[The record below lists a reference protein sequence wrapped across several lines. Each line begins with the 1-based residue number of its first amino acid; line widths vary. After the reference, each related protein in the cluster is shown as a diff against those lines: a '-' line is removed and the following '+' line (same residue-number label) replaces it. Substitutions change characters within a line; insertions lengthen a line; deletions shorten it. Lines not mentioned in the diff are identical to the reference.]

1 MIFSCDRCGLCCQSV
16 GMSEAYRDLDRGD
29 GVCRYYDDKS
39 HLCNIYET
47 RPLRCNI
54 GAYYDAFL
62 RDSVPRDIYDQMNA
76 AACQKLKEDNFA
88 EVFQQGPAQAPSEKD

>member
-1 MIFSCDRCGLCCQSV
+1 MSFSCDRCGLCCQSV

-54 GAYYDAFL
+54 SAYYEAFL
-62 RDSVPRDIYDQMNA
+62 RDSMPRDVYDHMNTE
-76 AACQKLKEDNFA
+76 ACRQLKRKHND
-88 EVFQQGPAQAPSEKD
+88 VDL